1 MKQTGKIVFQVLILL
16 LFALLMNG
24 MTNLLHLPIPGSILG
39 MVVLFILLQT
49 GVIKLSWIEAGASW
63 LLAEL
68 LLFFIPSAVG
78 VMNYFDM
85 MKQDGLSILLVIL
98 ISTFLVMAVSGLVA
112 SIMTKRKEKKQN
124 DRIAMSH
131 IHSSHLPASQ
141 KNV

>member
-24 MTNLLHLPIPGSILG
+24 MANLLHLPIPGSILG

-49 GVIKLSWIEAGASW
+49 RIIKLSWIDAGASW

-78 VMNYFDM
+78 VMNYFEM

-98 ISTFLVMAVSGLVA
+98 ISTFLVMAVSGLIA

-124 DRIAMSH
+124 DRIAVSR